1 VNRAPLFWLIS
12 ALFLLAGGIQLL
24 FFQPEMATVFAN
36 SHHTPWL
43 DWFFKYYTQIAEWPV
58 IVLALVLALLKHP
71 ITGFWAGITYGIEA
85 LLINGL
91 KLWFREPRPRVQLGI
106 ENMHQIDGV
115 AILSGLSFPSGH
127 TAAAFI
133 GFGLISFMHPSKWIQ
148 VFAALGAI
156 LVGYSRMYLGQH
168 YLRDVLGGEAIALL
182 LLALYALNYHRLH
195 PVKLHSNHA
204 V

>member
-1 VNRAPLFWLIS
+1 
-12 ALFLLAGGIQLL
+12 
-24 FFQPEMATVFAN
+24 
-36 SHHTPWL
+36 
-43 DWFFKYYTQIAEWPV
+43 
-58 IVLALVLALLKHP
+58 
-71 ITGFWAGITYGIEA
+71 
-85 LLINGL
+85 
-91 KLWFREPRPRVQLGI
+91 
-106 ENMHQIDGV
+106 
-115 AILSGLSFPSGH
+115 
-127 TAAAFI
+127 
-133 GFGLISFMHPSKWIQ
+133 MHPSKWIQ

>member
-1 VNRAPLFWLIS
+1 MNRAPLFWLIAAS
-12 ALFLLAGGIQLL
+12 FLLLGSLFLLLYPA
-24 FFQPEMATVFAN
+24 ETATVFAN
-36 SHHTPWL
+36 QHHHPAL
-43 DWFFKYYTQIAEWPV
+43 DIFFRYYTQVAEWPV
-58 IVLALVLALLKHP
+58 IVLALLLALLKHP
-71 ITGFWAGITYGIEA
+71 ITGFWVGITYGIEA
-85 LLINGL
+85 LMVNGL
-91 KLWFREPRPRVQLGI
+91 KQLFQEPRPRVQLGI
-106 ENMHQIDGV
+106 HNMHQVDGV

-148 VFAALGAI
+148 VACAFGAI

-195 PVKLHSNHA
+195 PAKLHHQHA